1 MKRII
6 SLMLM
11 IAILLS
17 CCAYAEEV
25 FYLHNGT
32 TFDMSFDE
40 IKETEKNSGVELKE
54 EINATSAFL
63 TATDTIA
70 GQPNSR
76 LEYYFSNG
84 KLKEMRYVFVSYGK
98 KAQITAFDTIENGL
112 IKKYGETE
120 YSSITGASYPA
131 VEGFSPFDNQR
142 LSGSEQFIRLDYSQR
157 LIKISDTQYVFIQH
171 YVSEYR
177 FSGYGLS
184 GSNSSYTHKLVYEPV
199 DAETAEMILKEM
211 NSAMSDL

>member
-142 LSGSEQFIRLDYSQR
+142 
-157 LIKISDTQYVFIQH
+157 
-171 YVSEYR
+171 